1 MKMKNRISKAK
12 KQDIMDEY
20 KEKLKAMT
28 SLEIQIEF
36 DKVCRRL
43 NPKRALWIPPDQRTK
58 INV

>member
-1 MKMKNRISKAK
+1 MKMKSRISKAK
-12 KQDIMDEY
+12 KQKIMDEY

-36 DKVCRRL
+36 DKLCRVL
-43 NPKRALWIPPDQRTK
+43 NPRRELWIPPDQRTK